1 MIWQLLLLLLAGLAP
16 ASSSHAE
23 QPLFSTTPLP
33 QQRCGSPPIAD
44 LELTEAERELLPHL
58 CWPEGEGAAANTL
71 PPPRVL
77 SGVPAGVNCTVQQ
90 WCEGDTCTE
99 VCARGSVQ
107 VERWLSHAIAQQSR
121 LVQTLPLCYASL
133 LGTHNSAITLAD
145 GYGALDEYFRGF
157 FKYIKW
163 AVKDFRDAPLH
174 TNNQL
179 LSLTDQLNLGVR
191 SLEIDT
197 HWVGGILR
205 IAHCG
210 GLHMPQLN
218 KLIEAINFIA
228 KLLHRRIRWD
238 TETLG
243 CVPSLSSIPAMDQRL
258 LTDALQEVKDWM
270 DRPENALE
278 FVILYFDD
286 QVNLQTWGVVGNLLA
301 DITGIFPSD
310 WVYTTEDKAAH
321 GPGWPSQ
328 QEMLTA
334 GKRLLLV
341 SGTDYGADMQP
352 LIFSRGDT
360 LCGWNEPSLA
370 SVNGVPECHV
380 GGDDPQARP
389 LFDGLLTRVI
399 SCELVYGP
407 LNCDFVW
414 RGTNQPVFDELTLPP
429 VMGCGLNMPSPD
441 LLTPVRAAAAIWTWA
456 PGHPFDPSYGDA
468 ARLGELLGA
477 TAGGS
482 GSPSDSGVG
491 SSSSSGPLGSSR
503 GSSVQA
509 LAANCGVISA
519 ADARWRAVPCSLPA
533 LPSACRDR
541 NASLGAPDGGWVVDA
556 SLPRGD
562 CPPGTQYDLPRHPR
576 ENYLLA
582 AALQRAG
589 HEAAWLPVHGPEW
602 STDGW
607 PAERQQRQPTDKR
620 RVLRH
625 VALPAAGGLLAVAAL
640 VAGTV
645 LGRRLWLRCRRGGL
659 YQALASE

>member
-1 MIWQLLLLLLAGLAP
+1 MIWRALPLLLACLAQ
-16 ASSSHAE
+16 ASGQAE
-23 QPLFSTTPLP
+23 QPLFSTSPLP
-33 QQRCGSPPIAD
+33 QQRCGSPPTAG
-44 LELTEAERELLPHL
+44 LELTDAERELLPHL
-58 CWPEGEGAAANTL
+58 CWPEDDSSAAATANDL
-71 PPPRVL
+71 PPQRIR
-77 SGVPAGVNCTVQQ
+77 SGVPAGVNCTVEQ
-90 WCEGDTCTE
+90 WCEGDTCAD

-107 VERWLSHAIAQQSR
+107 VDRWLSHAIAQQSR
-121 LVQTLPLCYASL
+121 LVQTLPLCYANL

-157 FKYIKW
+157 FEYIKW
-163 AVKDFRDAPLH
+163 AVSDFRDAPLH

-210 GLHMPQLN
+210 GLHVPQLN
-218 KLIEAINFIA
+218 KLIDAINFVA

-243 CVPSLSSIPAMDQRL
+243 CVPSLSSIPAYDQRL
-258 LTDALQEVKDWM
+258 LTDALQEVKAWM

-286 QVNLQTWGVVGNLLA
+286 QPNLQAWGVVGNLLA
-301 DITGIFPSD
+301 DITGVFPRE
-310 WVYTTEDKAAH
+310 WVFSAEDREAFGA
-321 GPGWPSQ
+321 GWPSQ
-328 QEMLTA
+328 QQMLTS

-352 LIFSRGDT
+352 LIFSRGAT
-360 LCGWNEPSLA
+360 LCGWNEPPLRA
-370 SVNGVPECHV
+370 VNGVPDCHV
-380 GGDDPQARP
+380 GGDDPKARP

-399 SCELVYGP
+399 SCELEYGP

-414 RGTNQPVFDELTLPP
+414 RGTNQPVFDEFTLPP

-456 PGHPFDPSYGDA
+456 PGHPFDPSYGDDAQLGKLVQA
-468 ARLGELLGA
+468 ASSNHGGEQSSNSSSVGGV
-477 TAGGS
+477 GGS
-482 GSPSDSGVG
+482 G
-491 SSSSSGPLGSSR
+491 
-503 GSSVQA
+503 VQA
-509 LAANCGVISA
+509 PAANCGVISA
-519 ADARWRAVPCSLPA
+519 ADSRWRAVPCSLPA

-541 NASLGAPDGGWVVDA
+541 NASLDAPDGGWVVDA

-582 AALQRAG
+582 AALQRGG
-589 HEAAWLPVHGPEW
+589 HDAAWLPVHGPEW

-625 VALPAAGGLLAVAAL
+625 VGLPAAAGLLAVAAL
-640 VAGTV
+640 VSGVV
-645 LGRRLWLRCRRGGL
+645 LSRRLWLRRQRGGL